1 MKKYKFT
8 IHGNKY
14 EVEIKDIEDGIAEI
28 EVNGT
33 VYSVEIEKTIQ
44 QPKTP
49 KLVRSVVSP
58 STDSHGS
65 TAKTAKPDTP
75 KGTGFIKSP
84 LPGTILEVLV
94 REGDLVK
101 IGTKLLVLEAMK
113 MENNINSDKE
123 GKIISIKV
131 RPGDAVMEG
140 DMLIQIGE

>member
-14 EVEIKDIEDGIAEI
+14 EVEIKDIDDGVAEI

-33 VYSVEIEKTIQ
+33 TYSVEIEKTIQ

-49 KLVRSVVSP
+49 KLVRSAVSP
-58 STDSHGS
+58 STDSHSS
-65 TAKTAKPDTP
+65 TAKTAKPDAP
-75 KGTGFIKSP
+75 KGTGYIKSP

-94 REGDLVK
+94 REGDMVK

-123 GKIISIKV
+123 GRVISIKV
-131 RPGDAVMEG
+131 RTGDAVMEG

>member
-14 EVEIKDIEDGIAEI
+14 EVEIKDIDDGIAEI
-28 EVNGT
+28 EVNGST
-33 VYSVEIEKTIQ
+33 YTVEIEKTIQ

-49 KLVRSVVSP
+49 KLMRSVVAP
-58 STDSHGS
+58 STDSHS
-65 TAKTAKPDTP
+65 ATVKTAKPDVP
-75 KGTGFIKSP
+75 KGTGYIKSP
-84 LPGTILEVLV
+84 LPGTILEVMV
-94 REGDLVK
+94 REGDTVK

-123 GKIISIKV
+123 GKVISIKV